1 MRRTVLVAF
10 GLIAGLLLVAGSYS
24 ALAGRGPVADVAT
37 TNGPDNQADDG
48 STAGVAGQDGEEV
61 PGNQKI
67 AQAIAGEFGVSADD
81 VLALHDEGI
90 GFGALFK
97 LYAIARAKGMSIDAL
112 LATIPTNADGGHE
125 FGFGNLRKSLTA
137 EQLATLASGPKNL
150 GKLVS
155 DASNAGQPAEAEGEA
170 ESQGSSR
177 SNGQG
182 PPPFAKAKGHR

>member
-1 MRRTVLVAF
+1 MRRTVLVTL
-10 GLIAGLLLVAGSYS
+10 GLIAGLILVAGSYS
-24 ALAGRGPVADVAT
+24 ALAGRGPVTNVAT
-37 TNGPDNQADDG
+37 TNGPDDQEGDAK
-48 STAGVAGQDGEEV
+48 TQGVAGQEGEEV

-67 AQAIAGEFGVSADD
+67 AQAIAGEFEVSADD
-81 VLALHDEGI
+81 VLDLHDQGI

-112 LATIPTNADGGHE
+112 LATIPTDADGGHE

-137 EQLATLASGPKNL
+137 EQLATLESGPKNL

-155 DASNAGQPAEAEGEA
+155 EVSKAGQPAEAEGEA

-177 SNGQG
+177 SNGHG
-182 PPPFAKAKGHR
+182 PPPFARANGHR